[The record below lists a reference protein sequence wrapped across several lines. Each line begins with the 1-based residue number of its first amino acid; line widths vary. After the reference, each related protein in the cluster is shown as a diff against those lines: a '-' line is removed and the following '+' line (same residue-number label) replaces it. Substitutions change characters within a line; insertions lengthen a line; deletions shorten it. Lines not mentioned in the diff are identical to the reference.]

1 MEKKVSTAPKFAGD
15 VKDAGLADAGKR
27 KIEWANQQMPVL
39 QLIRKR
45 FIKEQPLKGIRMS
58 ACLHVTSETANL
70 AITLRDGGADVVLCA
85 SNPLSTQDEVAASL
99 VRDYG
104 IPTYAIKGEDNATY
118 YAHLN
123 AALDHKPQITM
134 DDGADL
140 VTQLLT
146 KRTDLVPNVIGG
158 TEETTTGVIRLR
170 AMAKDGTL
178 KYPVI
183 AVNDA
188 LTKHMFDNR
197 YGTGQ
202 STLDGVLRATNLLL
216 AGLKV
221 VIAGYGWCGRG
232 VAMRAKGL
240 GADVIVT
247 EINPT
252 KGLEAVMD
260 GFRVMPMNEAAKLGD
275 VFITVTG
282 NKNVIAHDHF
292 ANMKDGAVMCNS
304 GHFNVEIDI
313 PALEKLSSSK
323 KMARPYVEEFAMK
336 DGRKL
341 YLLGEGR
348 LVNLATAEGHPA
360 SVMDMSF
367 ANQAL
372 CSEYML
378 KNAATLK
385 PQVYSVPEDID
396 RQIAKLKLESM
407 GVNIDRLTAEQEH
420 YLASWDEG
428 T

>member
-1 MEKKVSTAPKFAGD
+1 LNGD
-15 VKDAGLADAGKR
+15 VKDLALAERGKR
-27 KIEWANQQMPVL
+27 MIEWANQQMPVL
-39 QLIRKR
+39 QLIRKQ
-45 FIKEQPLKGIRMS
+45 FIKEQPLRDTRIA

-70 AITLRDGGADVVLCA
+70 AITLRHGGADVVLCA
-85 SNPLSTQDEVAASL
+85 SNPLSTQDDVAACL
-99 VRDYG
+99 VKDYS
-104 IPTYAIKGEDNATY
+104 IPTFAIKGEDNATY
-118 YAHLN
+118 YAHVN

-140 VTQLLT
+140 VTTLLT
-146 KRTDLVPNVIGG
+146 KRTELLGDVIAG

-178 KYPVI
+178 KYPIV

-202 STLDGVLRATNLLL
+202 STIDGILRATNLLL
-216 AGLKV
+216 AGSRI

-240 GADVIVT
+240 GADVIIT
-247 EINPT
+247 EINPLRA
-252 KGLEAVMD
+252 LEAVME
-260 GFRVMPMNEAAKLGD
+260 GYRVMPMAEAAKVGD
-275 VFITVTG
+275 IFITVTG
-282 NKNVIAHDHF
+282 NKAVLTAEHF
-292 ANMKDGAVMCNS
+292 EKMKDGAVLCNS
-304 GHFNVEIDI
+304 GHFNVEIDVG
-313 PALEKLSSSK
+313 ALERMSSAK
-323 KMARPYVEEFAMK
+323 RPARPLVDEYALR

-360 SVMDMSF
+360 AVMDMSF

-372 CSEYML
+372 SVEYLL
-378 KNAATLK
+378 KNAGQLEC
-385 PQVYSVPEDID
+385 QVYPVPEAID

-407 GVNIDRLTAEQEH
+407 GVVVDRLSPEQEQ
-420 YLASWDEG
+420 YLASWSEG

>member
-1 MEKKVSTAPKFAGD
+1 MSTVQRLNGD
-15 VKDAGLADAGKR
+15 VKEMALAEKGKR

-45 FIKEQPLKGIRMS
+45 FIKEQPLKGVRLS

-70 AITLRDGGADVVLCA
+70 AIVLRDGGADVVLCG

-99 VRDYG
+99 VKDYG
-104 IPTYAIKGEDNATY
+104 IPTFAIKGEDNATY
-118 YAHLN
+118 YAHIN

-140 VTQLLT
+140 VTILLT
-146 KRTDLVPNVIGG
+146 KRTDLVANVIGG

-178 KYPVI
+178 KYPII

-188 LTKHMFDNR
+188 LTKHLFDNR

-202 STLDGVLRATNLLL
+202 STIDGILRATNLLI
-216 AGLKV
+216 AGMRV
-221 VIAGYGWCGRG
+221 VVAGYGWCGRG

-247 EINPT
+247 EVNPVRA
-252 KGLEAVMD
+252 LEAVMD
-260 GFRVMPMNEAAKLGD
+260 GFRVMPMDEAAKIGEIF
-275 VFITVTG
+275 VTVTG
-282 NKNVIAHDHF
+282 CKDIIVAEHF
-292 ANMKDGAVMCNS
+292 LSMKDGAVVCNS

-313 PALEKLSSSK
+313 PALEKLASSK
-323 KMARPYVEEFAMK
+323 KIARPLVDEYALK
-336 DGRKL
+336 DGRRI

-360 SVMDMSF
+360 AVMDMSF

-372 CSEYML
+372 SAEYML
-378 KNAATLK
+378 KNHAQLENK
-385 PQVYSVPEDID
+385 VYSVPEHLD
-396 RQIAKLKLESM
+396 REIARIKLEAM
-407 GVNIDRLTAEQEH
+407 GVQVDKLSAEQEL
-420 YLASWDEG
+420 YLASWSEG

>member
-1 MEKKVSTAPKFAGD
+1 METVTKLKGD
-15 VKDAGLADAGKR
+15 VKNLALAEAGKR
-27 KIEWANQQMPVL
+27 KIEWANQHMPVL

-45 FIKEQPLKGIRMS
+45 FIKEQPLKGIRMA
-58 ACLHVTSETANL
+58 ACLHVTTETANL
-70 AITLRDGGADVVLCA
+70 AITLRDGGADLVVCA
-85 SNPLSTQDEVAASL
+85 SNPLSTQDDTAAAL
-99 VRDYG
+99 VKDYG

-118 YAHLN
+118 YAHIN

-146 KRTDLVPNVIGG
+146 KRTNQIKDVIGG

-178 KYPVI
+178 KFPVI

-188 LTKHMFDNR
+188 LTKHFFDNR

-202 STLDGVLRATNLLL
+202 STLDGVIRATNLLL

-221 VIAGYGWCGRG
+221 VVAGYGWCGRG
-232 VAMRAKGL
+232 VSMRAKGL

-252 KGLEAVMD
+252 KAIEAVMD
-260 GFRVMPMNEAAKLGD
+260 GFRVMPMNEAAKIGD

-282 NKNVIAHDHF
+282 NKSVLAHEHF
-292 ANMKDGAVMCNS
+292 EKMKDGAVVSNS

-313 PALEKLSSSK
+313 PALEKLSSGHK
-323 KMARPYVEEFAMK
+323 EARPFVEEYAMK
-336 DGRKL
+336 DGRHI
-341 YLLGEGR
+341 YLLGDGR
-348 LVNLATAEGHPA
+348 LINLAAAEGHPA

-372 CSEYML
+372 SAEYMVKHASEL
-378 KNAATLK
+378 KAN
-385 PQVYSVPEDID
+385 VYPVPEHLDQ
-396 RQIAKLKLESM
+396 QIAKLKLESM
-407 GVNIDRLTAEQEH
+407 GVTIDKLTPEQEH
-420 YLASWDEG
+420 YLSSWQEG